1 MTRKKNTLL
10 TADEIKAQI
19 DLKSSR
25 INKLSSDLKRLKT
38 EIKTLERQYTEAK
51 EREERARQ
59 QEQYEAIAAFLQENN
74 ITIEELWSRLPAG
87 TE

>member
-1 MTRKKNTLL
+1 MARRKNTLL

-25 INKLSSDLKRLKT
+25 VNKLSSDLKQLKT
-38 EIKTLERQYTEAK
+38 EIRTLERQYTEAK

-59 QEQYEAIAAFLQENN
+59 QEQYEAIAAFLQEND
-74 ITIEELWSRLPAG
+74 ITLEELWSRLPAG
-87 TE
+87 TA